1 MNGIQSV
8 RVPLQDAKMQ
18 SDCVSG
24 VTVRIGE
31 EYELDKR
38 RLVKSAHVSAR
49 IVVVRLR

>member
-1 MNGIQSV
+1 MESKVSV
-8 RVPLQDAKMQ
+8 YIARCKDAKLL
-18 SDCVSG
+18 CVRR

-49 IVVVRLR
+49 IVVVRLK